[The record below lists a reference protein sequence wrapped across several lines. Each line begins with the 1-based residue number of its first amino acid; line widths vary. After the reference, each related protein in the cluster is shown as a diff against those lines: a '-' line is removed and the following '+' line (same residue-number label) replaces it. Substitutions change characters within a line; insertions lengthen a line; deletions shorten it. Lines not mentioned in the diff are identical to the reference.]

1 MKEMPRPQQINIV
14 FFGTPELS
22 IKTLKELISAHFNIV
37 AVVTQPA
44 SAKHRSNKLVPSPVA
59 KFAASLPTKIFTQ
72 AKIDEYLIDSLAIL
86 KPNLFVVVAYGN
98 ILPKKLLSLPEFG
111 TINLHPSLLPKYRGP
126 SPVQTAL
133 LEGEVQTGVSIMLLD
148 EKIDHGPILGQI
160 TLPISNLD
168 NAITLNQH
176 LFEQGA
182 ILLTNTL
189 LEYVQDA
196 KTAIPQEHSQATFT
210 KLIKKQDGLIDWSKS
225 AELINRQIRAYQPWP
240 GAYSFSQNKIY
251 KFFSSNITE
260 QHNLQPGEVY
270 IKKPDVLIVGTG
282 NKNLQILE
290 LQVAGGKQLDSKTFL
305 QGLRDN
311 KLFFTAHPEA

>member
-1 MKEMPRPQQINIV
+1 MKEMPSPKQINIV

-44 SAKHRSNKLVPSPVA
+44 SAKQRSNKLIPSPMA
-59 KFAASLPTKIFTQ
+59 KFADSLHIKIFTQ
-72 AKIDEYLIDSLAIL
+72 AKIDDYLIDNLTTL

-98 ILPKKLLSLPEFG
+98 ILPKKLLALPEFG

-133 LEGEVQTGVSIMLLD
+133 LEGETQTGVSIMLLD
-148 EKIDHGPILGQI
+148 EKIDHGPILSQI
-160 TLPISNLD
+160 TLPISNSD
-168 NAITLNQH
+168 NALTLNQR
-176 LFEQGA
+176 LFDQGA

-189 LEYVQDA
+189 LEYLKNT
-196 KTAIPQEHSQATFT
+196 KTALPQNHSQATFT
-210 KLIKKQDGLIDWSKS
+210 KLIKKQAGLIDWSKP
-225 AELINRQIRAYQPWP
+225 AELINRQIKAYQPWP

-251 KFFSSNITE
+251 KFFSSNIIE
-260 QHNLQPGEVY
+260 GCDLKPGEVY
-270 IKKPDVLIVGTG
+270 IKKPDVLVVGTG

-290 LQVAGGKQLDSKTFL
+290 LQMAGGKRLDSKTFL

-311 KLFFTAHPEA
+311 KLFFTTHPEA